1 MFKNYLKIALR
12 NIKRYKGYSF
22 INIAGLAIGMTCCLL
37 ILLYV
42 NQELSYD
49 RFHKNAH
56 RIFRVAVDSTSTD
69 AKYKTAQSMFPL
81 APAFKMDYPEVTK
94 IARVLFWSEKSLVQ
108 SGDKKFFEK
117 RFVFVDNELFDIFT
131 FPVIKGKTDNPLADK
146 SSIVISQSTAEKYF
160 GKENPIGKI
169 LQYDNQYNFQV
180 TAVIADIPVN
190 SHFHFDLAVPIPVV
204 DKRITGFDPNIQ
216 WGGFFGLYTYMLL
229 PENVSPVN
237 LENKA
242 KDFINRHKKL
252 SGIQRRVFFQ
262 RLTDIHLHSH
272 LEDEIETN
280 NFVAN
285 LIIISIIGLFILIIA
300 SINFVNLSSARA
312 SRRSKEVG
320 MRKTLGAARS
330 QLIIQ
335 YIGESLVFSG
345 MAMALSLLLLE
356 IVLPSFSVLVGKE
369 ITFSLAENIAVLLFI
384 LGMVL
389 IVGVVSGIYPAL
401 VLSAQKLVTTLK
413 GNWRNEKIKKGP
425 MALRKILVTFQF
437 SVSIILI
444 IGTMIVLRQLDFF
457 HHADLGFKKDHIVV
471 IPIYDEELQKKY
483 ETVKQELMLNPD
495 VLAVTACL
503 KPPIGRYF
511 MDTGVYPLNK
521 DRDQRIEANLNIIDF
536 DFIDYFGLEIIAGR
550 NISKEFSTDKEDALI
565 INETTVKRLGLASPA
580 EAVGK
585 KLRTGLYG
593 RKGTVIGVTK
603 DFHISSLYKNIEP
616 LVMLYW
622 PRFFRVVAVK
632 LNSPGIRHTISN
644 LRETWLKLSN
654 KYPFEFSFLDE
665 NINQLYAAE
674 EQTLRIIGTFAGIAI
689 FIACMGL
696 FGMASFT
703 AEQRKKEIGVRKVLG
718 ASVQSIVILL
728 SKEFSRWVLLAN
740 IIAWPVAYYTMNRWL
755 QNFPYRVDIGFW
767 IFLSAGVIALTIAL
781 ITVSSQ
787 AIKAALSNPV
797 EVLKNE

>member
-22 INIAGLAIGMTCCLL
+22 INIAGLTMGMTCCLL

-56 RIFRVAVDSTSTD
+56 RIYRVAVETTSTD
-69 AKYKTAQSMFPL
+69 GKYRTAQSMFPL
-81 APAFKMDYPEVTK
+81 APAFKMDYPEVKK
-94 IARVLFWSEKSLVQ
+94 IARILFWSEKSLVK

-117 RFVFVDNELFDIFT
+117 RFVFADNELFDIFT
-131 FPVIKGKTDNPLADK
+131 IPVIKGKKDNPLADK
-146 SSIVISQSTAEKYF
+146 SSIVITRSTAEKYF

-169 LQYDNQYNFQV
+169 LQYDNQYNFRV
-180 TAVIADIPVN
+180 TAVIEDIPAN
-190 SHFHFDLAVPIPVV
+190 SHFHFDLVVPISVV
-204 DKRITGFDPNIQ
+204 DKKITGFNPNNQ
-216 WGGFFGLYTYMLL
+216 WGGFFGIYTYMLL
-229 PENVSPVN
+229 AENMSPDN
-237 LENKA
+237 LENKT
-242 KDFINRHKKL
+242 KDFITRHKKL
-252 SGIQRRVFFQ
+252 SGIERKVFFQ
-262 RLTDIHLHSH
+262 RLTDIHLYSH

-280 NFVAN
+280 NFVTN

-300 SINFVNLSSARA
+300 SINFVNLSTARA
-312 SRRSKEVG
+312 SRRSKEVA

-335 YIGESLVFSG
+335 YIGESVVFSVL
-345 MAMALSLLLLE
+345 AMALSLFMVE
-356 IVLPSFSVLVGKE
+356 MTLPSFSILVGKE
-369 ITFSLAENIAVLLFI
+369 IGFSLTGNIAVLLFI
-384 LGMVL
+384 SGMVI
-389 IVGVVSGIYPAL
+389 IVGVASGIYPAL
-401 VLSAQKLVTTLK
+401 VLSAQKMVTTLK
-413 GNWRNEKIKKGP
+413 GNWRNEKNKKGP
-425 MALRKILVTFQF
+425 MALRKMLVTLQF

-457 HHADLGFKKDHIVV
+457 RRADLGFKKEHTVV
-471 IPIYDEELQKKY
+471 IPIYDEELQEKY
-483 ETVKQELMLNPD
+483 ETVKQEIMRNPG

-503 KPPIGRYF
+503 KPPIGSLF
-511 MDTGVYPLNK
+511 MDTGLYPLDK
-521 DRDQRIEANLNIIDF
+521 GKDQRIDVNLNIIDF

-550 NISKEFSTDKEDALI
+550 NISKEFSTDKEDAFI

-593 RKGTVIGVTK
+593 REGTVIGVTR

-622 PRFFRVVAVK
+622 PKFFRVAAVK
-632 LNSPGIRHTISN
+632 IKSPDLRHTISS
-644 LRETWLKLSN
+644 LRETWLKLSD

-665 NINQLYAAE
+665 NINRLYAAE
-674 EQTLRIIGTFAGIAI
+674 EQTSRIIGTFAGIAI

-696 FGMASFT
+696 FGMASFA
-703 AEQRKKEIGVRKVLG
+703 AEQRKKEIGMRKVLG
-718 ASVQSIVILL
+718 ASVHSIVILL

-740 IIAWPVAYYTMNRWL
+740 IIAWPAAYYAMNRWL
-755 QNFPYRVDIGFW
+755 QNFPYRVHIQLW
-767 IFLSAGVIALTIAL
+767 IFLSAGVIALAIAL
-781 ITVSSQ
+781 VTVSSQ

-797 EVLKNE
+797 EILKNE

>member
-12 NIKRYKGYSF
+12 NIQRYKGYSF

-49 RFHKNAH
+49 RFHKNSH
-56 RIFRVAVDSTSTD
+56 RIYRVAMETTSTD
-69 AKYKTAQSMFPL
+69 GKFRTAQSVFPL
-81 APAFKMDYPEVTK
+81 APAFKMDYPDVTK
-94 IARVLFWSEKSLVQ
+94 IARVLFWSEKSLVK

-117 RFVFVDNELFDIFT
+117 RFVFADNELFDIFT
-131 FPVIKGKTDNPLADK
+131 FPVIKGKKDNPLADK
-146 SSIVISQSTAEKYF
+146 SSIVITQSTAEKYF

-169 LQYDNQYNFQV
+169 LQYDNHYNFRV

-190 SHFHFDLAVPIPVV
+190 SHFHFDLAVPISVV
-204 DKRITGFDPNIQ
+204 DKKITGFDPNIQ
-216 WGGFFGLYTYMLL
+216 WGGFFGTYTYMLL
-229 PENVSPVN
+229 QENISPGK
-237 LENKA
+237 LENKT
-242 KDFINRHKKL
+242 KDFVTRHGGKR
-252 SGIQRRVFFQ
+252 SGVVRRVFFQ
-262 RLTDIHLHSH
+262 RLADIHLYSH
-272 LEDEIETN
+272 LDDEIETN

-300 SINFVNLSSARA
+300 GINFVNLSTARA

-335 YIGESLVFSG
+335 YIGESVVFSVL
-345 MAMALSLLLLE
+345 AMALSLLMVE
-356 IVLPSFSVLVGKE
+356 MTLPSFSILVGKK
-369 ITFSLAENIAVLLFI
+369 ITFSLAGNILFI
-384 LGMVL
+384 LGMV
-389 IVGVVSGIYPAL
+389 IVIGVVSGIYPAL
-401 VLSAQKLVTTLK
+401 VLSAQKMKTTLK
-413 GNWRNEKIKKGP
+413 GNWGNEKNKKGP

-437 SVSIILI
+437 SISIILI
-444 IGTMIVLRQLDFF
+444 IGTMIVLQQLNFFRQ
-457 HHADLGFKKDHIVV
+457 ADLGFKKEHTVV
-471 IPIYDEELQKKY
+471 IPIYDEEVQKKY
-483 ETVKQELMLNPD
+483 QTVKQELLLNPD
-495 VLAVTACL
+495 VLAVTACM
-503 KPPIGRYF
+503 KPPIGGLF
-511 MDTGVYPLNK
+511 MDTGLYPLDKGK
-521 DRDQRIEANLNIIDF
+521 DERIDVNLNIIDF

-580 EAVGK
+580 EALGK

-593 RKGTVIGVTK
+593 REGTVIGVTR

-622 PRFFRVVAVK
+622 PKFFRAVAVK
-632 LNSPGIRHTISN
+632 IESPGIRHTISS
-644 LRETWLKLSN
+644 LKETWLKFSN

-665 NINQLYAAE
+665 NINRLYAAE
-674 EQTLRIIGTFAGIAI
+674 EQTSRIIGTFAGIAI

-718 ASVQSIVILL
+718 ASVHSIVILL
-728 SKEFSRWVLLAN
+728 SKDFSRWVLLAN
-740 IIAWPVAYYTMNRWL
+740 IIAWPVAYYAMDRWL
-755 QNFPYRVDIGFW
+755 QNFVYRVDIGLW
-767 IFLSAGVIALTIAL
+767 IFLSAGVIALAIAL

>member
-12 NIKRYKGYSF
+12 NMQRYKGYSI

-37 ILLYV
+37 ILFYV
-42 NQELSYD
+42 NQELNYD

-56 RIFRVAVDSTSTD
+56 RIYRAAVETTSTD
-69 AKYKTAQSMFPL
+69 GQYRTAQSMFPL
-81 APAFKMDYPEVTK
+81 GPAFKMDYPEVTK
-94 IARVLFWSEKSLVQ
+94 IARILFWSEKSLIK

-117 RFVFVDNELFDIFT
+117 RFVFADNELFDIFT
-131 FPVIKGKTDNPLADK
+131 FPVIKGKKDNPLADK
-146 SSIVISQSTAEKYF
+146 SSIVITESTAEKYF

-169 LQYDNQYNFQV
+169 LQYDNQYNFRV

-190 SHFHFDLAVPIPVV
+190 SHFHFDLAVPISVV
-204 DKRITGFDPNIQ
+204 DKKITGFDPNVQ
-216 WGGFFGLYTYMLL
+216 WGGFFGTYTYMLL
-229 PENVSPVN
+229 PGNISPDN

-242 KDFINRHKKL
+242 KDFITRHKKL
-252 SGIQRRVFFQ
+252 SGIERKVFFQ
-262 RLTDIHLHSH
+262 RLTDIHLYSH
-272 LEDEIETN
+272 LDDEIEAN
-280 NFVAN
+280 NFAAN

-300 SINFVNLSSARA
+300 CINFVNLSTARA

-335 YIGESLVFSG
+335 YIGESLVFSAL
-345 MAMALSLLLLE
+345 AMTLSLLMVE
-356 IVLPSFSVLVGKE
+356 MTLPSFSILVGKT
-369 ITFSLAENIAVLLFI
+369 ISFSLTENIAVLLFI
-384 LGMVL
+384 LGMVI

-401 VLSAQKLVTTLK
+401 VLSTQKMVTTLK
-413 GNWRNEKIKKGP
+413 GNWGNEKNKKGP
-425 MALRKILVTFQF
+425 MVLRKILVTFQF
-437 SVSIILI
+437 SISIILI
-444 IGTMIVLRQLDFF
+444 IGTMIVLQQLDFF
-457 HHADLGFKKDHIVV
+457 RRADLGFKKEHTVV
-471 IPIYDEELQKKY
+471 IPIYDEELQEKF

-503 KPPIGRYF
+503 KPPIGRLF
-511 MDTGVYPLNK
+511 LDTGLYPLDK
-521 DRDQRIEANLNIIDF
+521 GRDQRIDVNVNVIDF
-536 DFIDYFGLEIIAGR
+536 DFIDYFGLEIIVGR
-550 NISKEFSTDKEDALI
+550 NISKEFTTDKEDAFI

-593 RKGTVIGVTK
+593 REGTVIGVTR

-616 LVMLYW
+616 LVMMYW
-622 PRFFRVVAVK
+622 PKFFRAVAIK
-632 LNSPGIRHTISN
+632 IKSPGVRHTIPA
-644 LRETWLKLSN
+644 LRETWLKFSN

-665 NINQLYAAE
+665 NINRLYAAE
-674 EQTLRIIGTFAGIAI
+674 EQTSRTFGTFAGIAI

-696 FGMASFT
+696 FGMAAFT

-718 ASVQSIVILL
+718 ASVHSIVFLL
-728 SKEFSRWVLLAN
+728 SKDFSRWVLLAN
-740 IIAWPVAYYTMNRWL
+740 IIAWPAAYYTMNRWL
-755 QNFPYRVDIGFW
+755 QNFAYRVDIGLW
-767 IFLSAGVIALTIAL
+767 IFLSAGVIALAIAL